1 MPWKAEKVSGLT
13 AKTKAVS
20 LGTRPSF
27 HRSHGSYRSYFAFGG
42 YAQITS
48 SAFLPVLTN
57 AYFGSVVGMK

>member
-1 MPWKAEKVSGLT
+1 MPGEAEKVSGSR

-20 LGTRPSF
+20 SRTRPSF
-27 HRSHGSYRSYFAFGG
+27 YTSYRSYYAFGG

-48 SAFLPVLTN
+48 SGFFPVHTN